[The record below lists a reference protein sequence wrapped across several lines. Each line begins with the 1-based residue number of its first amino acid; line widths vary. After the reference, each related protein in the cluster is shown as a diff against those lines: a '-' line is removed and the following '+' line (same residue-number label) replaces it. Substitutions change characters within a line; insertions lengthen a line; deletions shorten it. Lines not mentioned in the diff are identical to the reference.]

1 MATSFLDI
9 GKILPV
15 NALKYPD
22 RMAFKDI
29 RKELTFAE
37 LDRRVNQLANAMLDM
52 GLHKGDRFCVVLG
65 NCVEFCEIYLAAAKA
80 GTVAVPINSRYVA
93 KEAAYVVNNAQ
104 AKAVFAGAPFL
115 AMVTEARRLTPSV
128 PEGRWISVLDQEGTD
143 GWLPLEHLMETASAS
158 APPVEIEEKDTW
170 VQLYTSGTTG
180 NPKGVVRSHLSYTAF
195 YVLNAADFSFKPT
208 DIGLTLMPL
217 YHVNSTFYAFVFTY
231 LGAGVY
237 IHRDDRFD
245 PVELL
250 EVIDRERPTFSSMI
264 PTHYNL
270 ILNIPIDVAKKY
282 DVSSIEC
289 LLCSSAP
296 VRARTKLDIMEFF
309 AGCRLFEAYGST
321 EAGLV
326 TLLRPED
333 QLDKLGSIGLECAGT
348 SRLQILD
355 DERQLVKPGEVGE
368 LFSHGPM
375 LFDEYFQMQD
385 KTEASHE
392 GGYFSAGD
400 MARQDEQ
407 GYYYIVDRK
416 HNMIITGGEHV
427 YPTEMEAIIAQH
439 PKVFDCAVIGTPH
452 PKWGEQVMAVVVPKA
467 DQELTPQEIVDFV
480 SPQVAGFKKPK
491 RVEVITADDMP
502 RTTTGKILHRILRE
516 RYGGEE

>member
-1 MATSFLDI
+1 MATAFLDI

-29 RKELTFAE
+29 RRELTFAE
-37 LDRRVNQLANAMLDM
+37 LDVRVNRLANAMLGM
-52 GLHKGDRFCVVLG
+52 GLKKGDRFCVVLG
-65 NCVEFCEIYLAAAKA
+65 NCIEFCEIYLAAAKA
-80 GTVAVPINSRYVA
+80 GTVAVPINTRYVA

-104 AKAVFAGAPFL
+104 AKAIFAGKPFL
-115 AMVTEARRLTPSV
+115 KMMGDAKRLTPSV
-128 PEGRWISVLDQEGTD
+128 PDDRWVSVLDDDGTE
-143 GWLPLEHLMETASAS
+143 GWLPFEHLVETGSPE
-158 APPVEIEEKDTW
+158 PPAVEIDPADTW
-170 VQLYTSGTTG
+170 IQLYTSGTTG

-231 LGAGVY
+231 IGGGVY

-270 ILNIPIDVAKKY
+270 ILNIPSDVAKRY
-282 DVSSIEC
+282 DVSSISC

-296 VRARTKLDIMEFF
+296 VRAQTKLDIMEFF
-309 AGCRLFEAYGST
+309 AGCALFEAYGST

-333 QLDKLGSIGLECAGT
+333 QMDKLGSIGLECAGT
-348 SRLQILD
+348 ARLKILD
-355 DERQLVKPGEVGE
+355 EERNPVEPGEVGE
-368 LFSHGPM
+368 LFSYGPM
-375 LFDEYFQMQD
+375 LFDEYFQMPD
-385 KTEASHE
+385 KTTESHE
-392 GGYFSAGD
+392 GVYFSAGD

-452 PKWGEQVMAVVVPKA
+452 PKWGEQVMAVVIPKEG
-467 DQELTPQEIVDFV
+467 QELTGQEIIDFV
-480 SPQVAGFKKPK
+480 APQVAGFKKPK
-491 RVEVITADDMP
+491 RVEVIAADDMP
-502 RTTTGKILHRILRE
+502 RTTTGKILHRILRD
-516 RYGGEE
+516 RYGSGA